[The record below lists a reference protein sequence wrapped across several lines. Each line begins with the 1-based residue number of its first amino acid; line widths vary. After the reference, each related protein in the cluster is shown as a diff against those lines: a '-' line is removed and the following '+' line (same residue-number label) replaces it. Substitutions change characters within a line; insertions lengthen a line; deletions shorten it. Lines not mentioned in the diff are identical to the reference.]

1 MRSSRRGSVLAGA
14 MAVIFMLMVIA
25 MSMHYYQ
32 SMTRQS
38 AMAAE
43 GDLRFRE
50 GRRYVLA
57 QQLGTGI
64 TPPSGLV
71 ITGNVTNDTPGDAA
85 VLADL
90 YAKNIFDREN
100 GLPDLRALGSAPL
113 HAILRLKPF
122 TTDFALMVFGKRTY
136 IDVLSM
142 VPGWAAYA
150 PKGNVTIGDLRGW
163 SNPTYGDPRK
173 STEAYSGVPAKV
185 YGRKDVN
192 VDFATYGELYTVD
205 GTAKIKN
212 GPGVAYK
219 TKEPVLREYADAFF
233 TQATAARDALVSAAA
248 SGDKTASLVSESV
261 GPSSI
266 LDLFFGG
273 SSGLEQF
280 LSLRNA
286 NHFWMPMIPGFS
298 PYPPYVYEFYFSV
311 PFPPDNASYDVNMA
325 ETVSQE
331 IADLQ
336 KLLPPAQEAEKKAGE
351 ALKKAQN
358 DYNANQTD
366 ANLDALKAAQIDYN
380 KKLADLNN
388 IQAQIDSKTAQ
399 LNTMVQNGM
408 GSGMQSVPPTRA
420 QDPDGTEGITGWN
433 YSVAG
438 KLLGSLIGFLA
449 FDAKKIAD
457 SVSNDDVKLVHFGG
471 KDRLFGFVLD
481 EGHMVLDGTVTVPR
495 GRSLSLRSAG
505 TITVRGDLWLQ
516 RGSTLYADCPRLTL
530 ETPPGNVGSSSF
542 WTPCGRVFLEEGA
555 SLVCTGDVD
564 VPGSLKW
571 GSVVVGGIP
580 GKIHPITTAIIGR
593 NVKLTNG
600 VFSGSALDDLL
611 AEAGKL
617 VPSLASVNNKLLRP
631 LLTEIAPNAAKVLG
645 PFWARKP
652 YFAKYA
658 STFQVIFPPT
668 PFFGVPG
675 PPIPTPIPLPRK
687 NMMVPIARALAYV
700 YSVSLNMSVGENF
713 LTHCDWWIFG
723 EGVVPM
729 VPQIDVKG
737 VVTSIIDLPS
747 TAANSISPETVVK
760 NLVDSVVKTM
770 VTYVVTEVIKKIVA
784 KVALA
789 VIPYGGLAGIVTD
802 LLSSVTD
809 SLAQK
814 EGAVS
819 TSGKDLVGNLTDS
832 VKNAGKSTLDK
843 LQSLLNVDDP
853 DVFMRE
859 YNGVMVYGDSITVG
873 GASACG
879 LFLAEN
885 NIAITSV
892 RCVGTLLSHSGSI
905 TCASLMFYPYFNR
918 ASLYLPK
925 ATSENWID
933 RAAELKYDSDFSSSA
948 AIDVGPPQV
957 PKKLTA
963 EGWAK

>member
-1 MRSSRRGSVLAGA
+1 MRSRRRGSVLAGA

-90 YAKNIFDREN
+90 YAKNIFDRDN

-163 SNPTYGDPRK
+163 SNPSYGDPRK

-366 ANLDALKAAQIDYN
+366 ANLDALKAAQTDYN

-617 VPSLASVNNKLLRP
+617 VPSLASVNNKLLRGSRA
-631 LLTEIAPNAAKVLG
+631 LLGAQAVLC
-645 PFWARKP
+645 
-652 YFAKYA
+652 
-658 STFQVIFPPT
+658 QVRLH
-668 PFFGVPG
+668 VPG
-675 PPIPTPIPLPRK
+675 HLPPYAVLRRAGAAHSHSHPPAPQEHDGAHRSRARLCLLGVAEHERGRELPHPLRLVDLRRGRCAHGSADRREGRGDLDHRSAVDGRQLDQSGDRGEEPHRLGGEDPGHLRGHRGDQEDRGQGGPGRHSLWRPRRHRHRSALERHRFAGPEGRGRFHLRQGSRGQPHRLGEECGQEHPRQAAVAAQRRRPGRLHARVQRRDGLRRQHHGGRRERLRPLPGREQH
-687 NMMVPIARALAYV
+687 RHHLGALRGHAAV
-700 YSVSLNMSVGENF
+700 AQRQHHLREPHV
-713 LTHCDWWIFG
+713 
-723 EGVVPM
+723 
-729 VPQIDVKG
+729 
-737 VVTSIIDLPS
+737 LPVLQ
-747 TAANSISPETVVK
+747 PR
-760 NLVDSVVKTM
+760 
-770 VTYVVTEVIKKIVA
+770 
-784 KVALA
+784 VAL
-789 VIPYGGLAGIVTD
+789 P
-802 LLSSVTD
+802 
-809 SLAQK
+809 AQGHLR
-814 EGAVS
+814 E
-819 TSGKDLVGNLTDS
+819 
-832 VKNAGKSTLDK
+832 LDRPGRRA
-843 LQSLLNVDDP
+843 Q
-853 DVFMRE
+853 
-859 YNGVMVYGDSITVG
+859 
-873 GASACG
+873 
-879 LFLAEN
+879 
-885 NIAITSV
+885 V
-892 RCVGTLLSHSGSI
+892 R
-905 TCASLMFYPYFNR
+905 
-918 ASLYLPK
+918 
-925 ATSENWID
+925 
-933 RAAELKYDSDFSSSA
+933 
-948 AIDVGPPQV
+948 Q
-957 PKKLTA
+957 
-963 EGWAK
+963 